1 MKFLFDFFPIL
12 LFFVAYK
19 MGGIFVATGVAIA
32 ASFLQV
38 GIFWLRHRRF
48 ERMHLVSLGLIA
60 VLGGLTLA
68 FQDKTFIMWKPTLL
82 NWAFAAVFLGS
93 QFIGKKTLVERMMS
107 QTVAAER
114 PVWIRLNL
122 SWVLFFIAMGALNL
136 YVAFNYDEETWVNF
150 KLFGM
155 MGLTFLFV
163 IGQAFFL
170 ARHVEMVEAPE
181 AEPAAATA
189 TEEKP

>member
-19 MGGIFVATGVAIA
+19 MEGIFFATGVAIV
-32 ASFLQV
+32 ASFVQV
-38 GIFWLRHRRF
+38 GVFWLKHRRF

-60 VLGGLTLA
+60 VLGGMTLA

-82 NWAFAAVFLGS
+82 NWVFAAVFLGS
-93 QFIGKKTLVERMMS
+93 QFIGKKPLVERMMS
-107 QTVAAER
+107 HTVTAER
-114 PVWIRLNL
+114 PVWIRLNM
-122 SWVLFFIAMGALNL
+122 SWVLFFIAMGAANL
-136 YVAFNYDEETWVNF
+136 YVAFNFDEETWVNF

-170 ARHVEMVEAPE
+170 AKHVEMVEE
-181 AEPAAATA
+181 EPATD
-189 TEEKP
+189 EKSS